1 VVIIIEFDGPLV
13 PAAFVAV
20 TVQVYWLASPESA
33 PPFIEI
39 EEEDVV
45 VPDTIY
51 EPEVHV
57 ALYAVIGEPPALA
70 GAV

>member
-1 VVIIIEFDGPLV
+1 MEFDGPLV

-20 TVQVYWLASPESA
+20 TVHVYWLASPESA

-51 EPEVHV
+51 EP
-57 ALYAVIGEPPALA
+57 
-70 GAV
+70 